1 MIFYRALAWLPLS
14 ILHALAWLAYL
25 LLYHVVR
32 YRRDVVRQN
41 LANAFPE
48 KSEQERTALGRAFY
62 WRLCQVALEII
73 KAQRMTREDFLE
85 RAKVINPEV
94 VQASTNNFTESAI
107 VVTVHQGNWEWMLHG
122 VALAMDIPLD
132 PVYKPLHN
140 KTADKLIY
148 DIRSK
153 FGSRP
158 LAMAESAKD
167 ILRRRK
173 EFRLFVMVADQSPVR
188 SERSHRAQFMNQ
200 PAAFYQGAEVIAK
213 MTRFPVLFA
222 RCTRLRS
229 GYYEIEFEELAKP
242 PYDKASNAIT
252 ERYIELAEQ
261 AIRREPESWLWTN
274 RRWKRDLD
282 AEQKREQAEQP

>member
-25 LLYHVVR
+25 LLYHIVR

-41 LANAFPE
+41 LARAFPE
-48 KSEQERTALGRAFY
+48 KSEQERRVLAREFY
-62 WRLCQVALEII
+62 WRLCQVAFEII
-73 KAQRMTREDFLE
+73 KTQRMSQADF
-85 RAKVINPEV
+85 RKRVKIINPEL

-107 VVTVHQGNWEWMLHG
+107 VVGMHQGNWEWMLHG
-122 VALAMDIPLD
+122 ASLDMGIPID

-158 LAMAESAKD
+158 LAMAESSKD

-173 EFRLFVMVADQSPVR
+173 EFRLFAMIADQSPIR
-188 SERSHRAQFMNQ
+188 SERSHWGQFMNQ
-200 PAAFYQGAEVIAK
+200 PAAFYQGAEIIAK
-213 MTRFPVLFA
+213 MTRFPVLFV
-222 RCTRLRS
+222 RCHRVRS
-229 GYYEIEFEELAKP
+229 GYYEIEFQEVANP
-242 PYDKASNAIT
+242 PYDKASTVIT
-252 ERYIELAEQ
+252 ERYIKLAEQ
-261 AIRREPESWLWTN
+261 AIRSQPESWLWTN
-274 RRWKRDLD
+274 RRWKRDPL
-282 AEQKREQAEQP
+282 AEQALEQAEQP